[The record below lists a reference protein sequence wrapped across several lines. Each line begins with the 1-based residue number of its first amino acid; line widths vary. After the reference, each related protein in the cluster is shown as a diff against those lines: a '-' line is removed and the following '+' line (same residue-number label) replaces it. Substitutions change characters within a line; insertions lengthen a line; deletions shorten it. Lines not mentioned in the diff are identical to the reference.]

1 LLDFLGTW
9 VAGGLGLG
17 GLGLGGLCDLDLIVG
32 LGPSPPSVHIALYL
46 LCFLVPFSSSRQSI
60 SFVSNSAG
68 WLDEMDDIRSVDAGG
83 HHEEKFVRDSE
94 KGRLLSVR
102 HVAMVTLVCAENV
115 VTWIE
120 PPWVLVARWVF
131 STLDCRGAS

>member
-1 LLDFLGTW
+1 LDFLGTW

-17 GLGLGGLCDLDLIVG
+17 GLGLCGLDLSVG
-32 LGPSPPSVHIALYL
+32 LGPSPPSVHIAL
-46 LCFLVPFSSSRQSI
+46 CFLVPFSSSRQST
-60 SFVSNSAG
+60 SFVSNNAG

-83 HHEEKFVRDSE
+83 HHEEKFVRESE

-102 HVAMVTLVCAENV
+102 HVAMVMLVCAENV
-115 VTWIE
+115 VTCIE